1 MKAVVYSVRDNV
13 SGKFGTPM
21 FGVSDE
27 LFIRDFS
34 YNLNRSDTVMNKFP
48 KDFDIYKIAVW
59 DEDTAIFTTCDPL
72 LIARVSH
79 LLDME

>member
-34 YNLNRSDTVMNKFP
+34 YNLNRSETVMKEYP

-59 DEDTAIFTTCDPL
+59 DEDTSVFTTCEPL
-72 LIARVSH
+72 LVARVLD
-79 LLDME
+79 LLPKE

>member
-27 LFIRDFS
+27 LFIRDF
-34 YNLNRSDTVMNKFP
+34 P
-48 KDFDIYKIAVW
+48 II
-59 DEDTAIFTTCDPL
+59 
-72 LIARVSH
+72 
-79 LLDME
+79 

>member
-34 YNLNRSDTVMNKFP
+34 YNLNRSETVMNKFP

-59 DEDTAIFTTCDPL
+59 DEDTAAFTPAEPV
-72 LIARVSH
+72 IVARVSD
-79 LLDME
+79 LLDKE

>member
-34 YNLNRSDTVMNKFP
+34 YNLNRSETVMKEYP

-59 DEDTAIFTTCDPL
+59 DEDTAVFTTCEPL
-72 LIARVSH
+72 FVARVLD
-79 LLDME
+79 LLSKE

>member
-34 YNLNRSDTVMNKFP
+34 YNLNRSETVMKEYP

-59 DEDTAIFTTCDPL
+59 DEDTAVFTTCEPL
-72 LIARVSH
+72 LVARVSD
-79 LLDME
+79 LLSKE

>member
-34 YNLNRSDTVMNKFP
+34 YNLNRSETVMKEYP

-59 DEDTAIFTTCDPL
+59 DEDTAVFTTCESL
-72 LIARVSH
+72 LVARVLD
-79 LLDME
+79 LLPKE

>member
-27 LFIRDFS
+27 FFIRDFS
-34 YNLNRSDTVMNKFP
+34 YNLNRSETVMKEYP

-59 DEDTAIFTTCDPL
+59 DEDTAVFTTCEPL
-72 LIARVSH
+72 LVARVLD
-79 LLDME
+79 LLSKE

>member
-34 YNLNRSDTVMNKFP
+34 YNLNRSETVMKEYP

-59 DEDTAIFTTCDPL
+59 DEDTAVFTTCEPL
-72 LIARVSH
+72 LVARVLD
-79 LLDME
+79 LLPKE